1 MTQADY
7 PDKHDGFFARYWNHG
22 YLVGCHIGGG
32 PRKCIREYN
41 KALVRDDGIA
51 LSKALHYL
59 SDLACPFHTIPTS
72 LETHVSYERYVK
84 SNLEEICALVEEVEP
99 VTFLPFI
106 SPITLATI
114 SFINAPW
121 LLSALK
127 REDFVRVNAITALC
141 LERAVSYTAGML
153 ISYRELAL

>member
-1 MTQADY
+1 MFFRKPATNSTHVWIIQQSCRLARCSSDSTEFLLTQADY

-99 VTFLPFI
+99 VHGI
-106 SPITLATI
+106 I
-114 SFINAPW
+114 
-121 LLSALK
+121 
-127 REDFVRVNAITALC
+127 
-141 LERAVSYTAGML
+141 G
-153 ISYRELAL
+153 